1 MFRFT
6 NRCLLRYNLKQVEHP
21 DRYIITKLSGCN
33 DNESIRSLN
42 APSSIYSNVEE
53 SQTQERSE
61 NVEHVEIQENREH
74 DDGVDERN
82 AHNEVE
88 TNPENE
94 DETNPQNEDETNPQN
109 EDETNPH
116 NEDETNPDCDKDSDT
131 SEGSITTE
139 PEYSI
144 KYQNIFRMP
153 QRLSNEKIQNLL
165 HCSKKQFNHYV
176 ESLRPHMK
184 GREDFLSIHSRVF
197 LFRFKVMPNKN

>member
-33 DNESIRSLN
+33 DNESIHSLN

-88 TNPENE
+88 TNPG
-94 DETNPQNEDETNPQN
+94 
-109 EDETNPH
+109 

-197 LFRFKVMPNKN
+197 LFRFKVIPIKN

>member
-6 NRCLLRYNLKQVEHP
+6 NRLLLKYKLKQEEHP
-21 DRYIITKLSGCN
+21 DKFVITKLSDC
-33 DNESIRSLN
+33 NESVHSLN

-53 SQTQERSE
+53 SQPQERSE
-61 NVEHVEIQENREH
+61 NVEHVQIEENREH

-82 AHNEVE
+82 AHI
-88 TNPENE
+88 E
-94 DETNPQNEDETNPQN
+94 DETNPQNEDETNPN
-109 EDETNPH
+109 

-144 KYQNIFRMP
+144 KYRNIFRYP
-153 QRLSNEKIQNLL
+153 EKLSNEKIQNLL

-197 LFRFKVMPNKN
+197 LFRFKVIPIKN